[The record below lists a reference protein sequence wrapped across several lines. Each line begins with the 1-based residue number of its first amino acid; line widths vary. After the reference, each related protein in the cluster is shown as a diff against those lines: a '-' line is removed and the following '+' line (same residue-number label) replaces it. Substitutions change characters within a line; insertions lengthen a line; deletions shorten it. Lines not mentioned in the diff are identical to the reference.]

1 MTVNT
6 AAAYGMYSHDSELRR
21 AVLTLSQSGFD
32 KENICMMVSPRHPIA
47 TVVREANILNA
58 EKKQGAVTEGV
69 IGWLFEFG
77 AVLIP
82 TVGFFI
88 RSQPFLHALMS
99 SCNSRALIKLGFT
112 EPDANRFEARL
123 RQVGVLLYVACAETA
138 NAEWAVEV
146 LRRTGAKDP
155 ALLERA
161 NDPALLEQGKFMEA
175 AV

>member
-1 MTVNT
+1 MTLNT
-6 AAAYGMYSHDSELRR
+6 AAAYGMYSRDAELRQ
-21 AVLTLSQSGFD
+21 AVHTLSQSGFD

-47 TVVREANILNA
+47 TLVREANILNA
-58 EKKQGAVTEGV
+58 EKKRGAVAEGV

-99 SCNSRALIKLGFT
+99 NCNSRALTKLGFT
-112 EPDANRFEARL
+112 DPEADRFEDRL
-123 RQVGVLLYVACAETA
+123 RQVGVLLYVSCAETA

-155 ALLERA
+155 ALLEQ
-161 NDPALLEQGKFMEA
+161 EKFMEA